1 MALVG
6 TAVSLGGVWALFTQR
21 NAHIRPFATPV
32 FPRLWHSH
40 IKLTSGRPP
49 MHLLFLDV
57 RGHNLFIS
65 DHIFFFLLFLSSR
78 HFPQSYTVFDFWFFS
93 SKCSIQFATTLI
105 RREYFVKKLRELIQR
120 KRKSTVFDY
129 FVKRCWFDEKISFW
143 NCARTNLAETEV
155 CQMNKM

>member
-65 DHIFFFLLFLSSR
+65 DHIFFFSSFPLLSS
-78 HFPQSYTVFDFWFFS
+78 FSTVIHCVRFFS

-105 RREYFVKKLRELIQR
+105 RREYFVRKLRELIQR

-143 NCARTNLAETEV
+143 NRARTNLAETEV

>member
-6 TAVSLGGVWALFTQR
+6 TASLGGVWALFTQR

-65 DHIFFFLLFLSSR
+65 DHIFFFSSFPLLSS
-78 HFPQSYTVFDFWFFS
+78 FSTVIHCVRFFRQNVVFSLQPHWLDENISLENCANSFSGNGNLLCSIIS
-93 SKCSIQFATTLI
+93 SKGVGLTRKFRSEIA
-105 RREYFVKKLRELIQR
+105 RELIWR
-120 KRKSTVFDY
+120 KQK
-129 FVKRCWFDEKISFW
+129 
-143 NCARTNLAETEV
+143 CAKWIKCN
-155 CQMNKM
+155 

>member
-6 TAVSLGGVWALFTQR
+6 TASLGGVWALFTQR

-65 DHIFFFLLFLSSR
+65 DHIYFFSSFPLLLSFSTA
-78 HFPQSYTVFDFWFFS
+78 YTVFDFSRQNVVFS
-93 SKCSIQFATTLI
+93 LETHWLDENISLENRAKSFDGNGNLQCSIF
-105 RREYFVKKLRELIQR
+105 FVKMCSSFCNANGLTR
-120 KRKSTVFDY
+120 KCRY
-129 FVKRCWFDEKISFW
+129 
-143 NCARTNLAETEV
+143 ETRA
-155 CQMNKM
+155 N

>member
-78 HFPQSYTVFDFWFFS
+78 HFTQSYTVFDFSRQNVVFSLPPHWLDENISLENCANSFSGNGNLLCSIIS
-93 SKCSIQFATTLI
+93 SKGVGLTRKFRSEIA
-105 RREYFVKKLRELIQR
+105 RELIWR
-120 KRKSTVFDY
+120 KRK
-129 FVKRCWFDEKISFW
+129 
-143 NCARTNLAETEV
+143 CAKWIKCN
-155 CQMNKM
+155 

>member
-65 DHIFFFLLFLSSR
+65 DHIFFFSSFPLLSS
-78 HFPQSYTVFDFWFFS
+78 FYTVIHCVRFFS

-105 RREYFVKKLRELIQR
+105 RREYFVRKLRELIQR

-129 FVKRCWFDEKISFW
+129 FVKRCWFDEKISF
-143 NCARTNLAETEV
+143 
-155 CQMNKM
+155 

>member
-6 TAVSLGGVWALFTQR
+6 TASLGGVWALFTQR

-65 DHIFFFLLFLSSR
+65 DHIFFFLLLLSS
-78 HFPQSYTVFDFWFFS
+78 FSTVIPCVRFFS
-93 SKCSIQFATTLI
+93 SKFSIQVTTTLI
-105 RREYFVKKLRELIQR
+105 RREYSAETEIYCARLFRQKVLVSLYR
-120 KRKSTVFDY
+120 Y
-129 FVKRCWFDEKISFW
+129 WFDEKMS
-143 NCARTNLAETEV
+143 L
-155 CQMNKM
+155 

>member
-6 TAVSLGGVWALFTQR
+6 TASLGGVWALFTQR

-65 DHIFFFLLFLSSR
+65 DHIFFFSSFPLLSS
-78 HFPQSYTVFDFWFFS
+78 FSTVIHCVWFFS
-93 SKCSIQFATTLI
+93 SKSSIQFGKTLI
-105 RREYFVKKLRELIQR
+105 RRKYIARKSCEVIWR
-120 KRKSTVFDY
+120 KRKSTMFDF
-129 FVKRCWFDEKISFW
+129 FVVCNANGLTRKCRYEICANSFGG
-143 NCARTNLAETEV
+143 NGSGQNV
-155 CQMNKM
+155 

>member
-65 DHIFFFLLFLSSR
+65 DHIFFFFSFSSR
-78 HFPQSYTVFDFWFFS
+78 HFPQSYTVFDFSRQNVVFCFT
-93 SKCSIQFATTLI
+93 TTLI
-105 RREYFVKKLRELIQR
+105 RREYSAETEIYCARLFRQKVLVSLYR
-120 KRKSTVFDY
+120 Y
-129 FVKRCWFDEKISFW
+129 WFDEKMS
-143 NCARTNLAETEV
+143 L
-155 CQMNKM
+155 

>member
-65 DHIFFFLLFLSSR
+65 DHIFFFSSFPLLSSFYIVIHCVR
-78 HFPQSYTVFDFWFFS
+78 FFS

-143 NCARTNLAETEV
+143 NRARTNLAETEV

>member
-6 TAVSLGGVWALFTQR
+6 TASLGGVWALFTQR

-65 DHIFFFLLFLSSR
+65 DHIFFFSSVPLLSS
-78 HFPQSYTVFDFWFFS
+78 FSTVIHCVRFFS
-93 SKCSIQFATTLI
+93 SKCSIQFTTTLI
-105 RREYFVKKLRELIQR
+105 RREYSAETEIYCARLFRQKVLVSLYR
-120 KRKSTVFDY
+120 Y
-129 FVKRCWFDEKISFW
+129 WFDEKMSLW
-143 NCARTNLAETEV
+143 NSRELIGRKRKCAKWIKYR
-155 CQMNKM
+155 

>member
-6 TAVSLGGVWALFTQR
+6 TAIGLGGVWALFTQR

-78 HFPQSYTVFDFWFFS
+78 HFPQSYTVFDFSRQKVVFSLETHWLDENISLENRAKSFDGNGNLQYSIFFVVCNANGLTR
-93 SKCSIQFATTLI
+93 KCRYEICAN
-105 RREYFVKKLRELIQR
+105 
-120 KRKSTVFDY
+120 
-129 FVKRCWFDEKISFW
+129 SFGG
-143 NCARTNLAETEV
+143 NGSGQNV
-155 CQMNKM
+155 

>member
-6 TAVSLGGVWALFTQR
+6 TASLGGVWALFTQR

-65 DHIFFFLLFLSSR
+65 DHIFFFLFLSSC
-78 HFPQSYTVFDFWFFS
+78 HFPQHSTQLGQKAKS
-93 SKCSIQFATTLI
+93 
-105 RREYFVKKLRELIQR
+105 RRWPKLREKKI
-120 KRKSTVFDY
+120 
-129 FVKRCWFDEKISFW
+129 VKLNGYTYAFNNLTSF
-143 NCARTNLAETEV
+143 
-155 CQMNKM
+155 

>member
-6 TAVSLGGVWALFTQR
+6 TASLGGVWALFTQR

-65 DHIFFFLLFLSSR
+65 DHIFFF
-78 HFPQSYTVFDFWFFS
+78 FFS
-93 SKCSIQFATTLI
+93 SPLVIFHSIHCVRFFSSINSIQFGKTLI
-105 RREYFVKKLRELIQR
+105 RREYFVRKLRELIRR
-120 KRKSTVFDY
+120 KRKSTEFDY
-129 FVKRCWFDEKISFW
+129 FVKKCWS
-143 NCARTNLAETEV
+143 V
-155 CQMNKM
+155 CNPFGLTRKFR